1 MCLDTVT
8 NMNETLNTITGY
20 NSDAAIDLGYEK
32 NVHNCYFHNCYLPIS
47 SNLLKKSFSKSS
59 LFVLTKTAVMGKVF
73 CQLYISS
80 YYCNSCNQNPWN
92 ISFKKFSFINEC
104 LETFCKYI
112 NRGFKPQI

>member
-59 LFVLTKTAVMGKVF
+59 LFVLPRQLLWEKCSVSCIFPAIIVIVVIKT
-73 CQLYISS
+73 LEIYLLR
-80 YYCNSCNQNPWN
+80 NSV
-92 ISFKKFSFINEC
+92 
-104 LETFCKYI
+104 LEM
-112 NRGFKPQI
+112 NV